1 MLVSLRSWVFLSL
14 CLVVSA
20 RQIPQVDGVYGGV
33 PSPTVADDVHAD
45 AAAQPKVSGTPVAG
59 KMRFIENS
67 GVCGALPLGEIALLD
82 EQVLI
87 FNYTETTP
95 GVYQASG
102 YADLTTT
109 QSMW

>member
-33 PSPTVADDVHAD
+33 PSPTVADDVHD

-67 GVCGALPLGEIALLD
+67 GVCGALPLCEIVLVD